1 MKRLLLL
8 PLVALTLASAS
19 AVTVASTS
27 TPDSISYMPVLLNQP
42 EIHKDHKISAA
53 QDARI
58 DMIRAECRAKVGVV
72 SAEGL
77 LDPALS
83 PGVLKTLPSYQA
95 SCNRRV
101 LAVLNP
107 DQRARFR
114 QIERQFHGGLF
125 LLSPSEQS
133 LLKLTPDQRHKVAEI
148 RSVDAA
154 KAAEV
159 QKAFLAGKKSQLR
172 RELDLHRIHRTTA
185 RSLLAVLTP
194 EQKKEWLSFLGTPL
208 KK

>member
-8 PLVALTLASAS
+8 PLLAITIASAS
-19 AVTVASTS
+19 AGNITNTS

-42 EIHKDHKISAA
+42 EIHKDLKISAA
-53 QDARI
+53 QDTRI
-58 DMIRAECRAKVGVV
+58 DMIRAECRAKVGVL

-83 PGVLKTLPSYQA
+83 PGALKTLPSYQA

-107 DQRARFR
+107 AQRARFR

-125 LLSPSEQS
+125 LLSPSEQN
-133 LLKLTPDQRHKVAEI
+133 LLKLTPDQRQKVAEI

-172 RELDLHRIHRTTA
+172 RDVDLHQIRRTTA
-185 RSLLAVLTP
+185 RSLLHLLTP
-194 EQKKEWLSFLGTPL
+194 EQQREWLSFLGTPL

>member
-8 PLVALTLASAS
+8 PLLAITIASAS
-19 AVTVASTS
+19 AGNITNTS

-42 EIHKDHKISAA
+42 EIHKDLKISAA
-53 QDARI
+53 QDTRI
-58 DMIRAECRAKVGVV
+58 DMIRAECRAKVGVL

-83 PGVLKTLPSYQA
+83 PGALKTLPSYQA

-107 DQRARFR
+107 AQRARFR

-125 LLSPSEQS
+125 LLSPSEQN
-133 LLKLTPDQRHKVAEI
+133 LLKLTPDQRQKVAEI

-172 RELDLHRIHRTTA
+172 RDVDLHQIRRTTA
-185 RSLLAVLTP
+185 RSLLHLLTP
-194 EQKKEWLSFLGTPL
+194 EQEREWLSSLGTPL

>member
-8 PLVALTLASAS
+8 PLLAITIASAS
-19 AVTVASTS
+19 AGNITNTS

-42 EIHKDHKISAA
+42 EIHKDLKISAA
-53 QDARI
+53 QDTRI
-58 DMIRAECRAKVGVV
+58 DMIRAECRAKVGVL

-83 PGVLKTLPSYQA
+83 PGALKTLPSYQA

-101 LAVLNP
+101 LEVLNP
-107 DQRARFR
+107 SQRVRFR

-125 LLSPSEQS
+125 LLSPSEQN
-133 LLKLTPDQRHKVAEI
+133 LLKLTPDQRQKVAEI

-172 RELDLHRIHRTTA
+172 RDVDLHQIRRTTA
-185 RSLLAVLTP
+185 RSLLHLLTP
-194 EQKKEWLSFLGTPL
+194 EQEREWLSSLGTPL

>member
-8 PLVALTLASAS
+8 PLLAITIASAS
-19 AVTVASTS
+19 AGNITNTS

-42 EIHKDHKISAA
+42 EIHKDLKISAA
-53 QDARI
+53 QDTRI
-58 DMIRAECRAKVGVV
+58 DMIRAECRAKVGVL

-83 PGVLKTLPSYQA
+83 PGALKTLPSYQA

-107 DQRARFR
+107 SQRVRFR

-185 RSLLAVLTP
+185 RSLLHLLTP
-194 EQKKEWLSFLGTPL
+194 EQQREWLASLGTPL

>member
-8 PLVALTLASAS
+8 PLLAITIASAS
-19 AVTVASTS
+19 AGNITNTS

-42 EIHKDHKISAA
+42 EIHKDLKISAA
-53 QDARI
+53 QDTRI
-58 DMIRAECRAKVGVV
+58 DMIRAECRAKVGVL

-83 PGVLKTLPSYQA
+83 PVALKTLPSYQA

-107 DQRARFR
+107 AQRARFR

-125 LLSPSEQS
+125 LLSPSEQN
-133 LLKLTPDQRHKVAEI
+133 LLKLTPDQRQKVAEI

-172 RELDLHRIHRTTA
+172 RDVDLHQIRRTTA
-185 RSLLAVLTP
+185 RSLLHLLTP
-194 EQKKEWLSFLGTPL
+194 EQEREWLSSLGTPL

>member
-8 PLVALTLASAS
+8 LLLVLTLSSAY
-19 AVTVASTS
+19 AVTVATSSTS
-27 TPDSISYMPVLLNQP
+27 DSISYMPVLLNQP
-42 EIHKDHKISAA
+42 AIHKDLKITAV

-58 DMIRAECRAKVGVV
+58 DIIRAECRAKVGVL

-83 PGVLKTLPSYQA
+83 PPALKNLPSYQA

-101 LAVLNP
+101 LAVLTP
-107 DQRARFR
+107 AQRVRFR

-125 LLSPSEQS
+125 LLSPSEQN

-148 RSVDAA
+148 RSFDTA

-172 RELDLHRIHRTTA
+172 KEIDLHQIHRTTA
-185 RSLLAVLTP
+185 RSLLHLLTP
-194 EQKKEWLSFLGTPL
+194 EQEKVWLSSLGTPL

>member
-8 PLVALTLASAS
+8 PLLAITIASAS
-19 AVTVASTS
+19 AGNITNTS

-42 EIHKDHKISAA
+42 EIHKDLKISAA
-53 QDARI
+53 QDTRI

-83 PGVLKTLPSYQA
+83 PGALKTLPSYQA

-107 DQRARFR
+107 SQRVRFR

-125 LLSPSEQS
+125 LLSPSEQN
-133 LLKLTPDQRHKVAEI
+133 LLKLTPDQRQKVAEI

-172 RELDLHRIHRTTA
+172 RDVDLHQIRRTTA
-185 RSLLAVLTP
+185 RSLLHLLTP
-194 EQKKEWLSFLGTPL
+194 EQQREWLSFLGTPL

>member
-8 PLVALTLASAS
+8 PLVALTIASAS
-19 AVTVASTS
+19 AVTVAFTS

-42 EIHKDHKISAA
+42 EIHKDLKISPV

-58 DMIRAECRAKVGVV
+58 NVIRAECRAKVGVL

-77 LDPALS
+77 LDPFLAPVAL
-83 PGVLKTLPSYQA
+83 KNLPRYQA

-101 LAVLNP
+101 LAVLTP
-107 DQRARFR
+107 SQRVRFR

-125 LLSPSEQS
+125 LLSPSEQN
-133 LLKLTPDQRHKVAEI
+133 LLKLTPDQRKKVAEI
-148 RSVDAA
+148 RSADAA

-159 QKAFLAGKKSQLR
+159 QQAFREAKKTQLR
-172 RELDLHRIHRTTA
+172 REMDLHRIHRTTA

-194 EQKKEWLSFLGTPL
+194 EQKKEWLSSLGTPL

>member
-8 PLVALTLASAS
+8 PLLAITIASAS
-19 AVTVASTS
+19 AGNITNTS

-42 EIHKDHKISAA
+42 EIHKDLKISAA
-53 QDARI
+53 QDTRI
-58 DMIRAECRAKVGVV
+58 DMIRAECRAKVGVL

-83 PGVLKTLPSYQA
+83 PGALKTLPSYQA

-107 DQRARFR
+107 SQRVRFR

-125 LLSPSEQS
+125 LLSPSEQN
-133 LLKLTPDQRHKVAEI
+133 LLKLTPDQRQKVAEI

-172 RELDLHRIHRTTA
+172 RDVDLHQIRRTTA
-185 RSLLAVLTP
+185 RSLLHLLTP
-194 EQKKEWLSFLGTPL
+194 EQQREWLSFLGTPL